1 MNLSDRDYFRV
12 QRDSPD
18 LGLYVSGPQ
27 KGQETQVWSIMLS
40 RRRTNPDG
48 SFAGVAVAAIHL
60 DYFRELFGGL
70 SLGPGGLLAIGRT
83 DGVLLMRVPFREAY
97 LGHDLSQSP
106 VTQRAIAGPEDIFI
120 GTSPVDGRERL
131 YATGRVGTW
140 PLMVLVGMPVEQIEG
155 PWRRNAV
162 IESLVTLGLAAGLV
176 LLTLTLRRALRREG
190 AARAA
195 ARESEA
201 GFRMLAENSGDMV
214 SRLDLNLTRLYV
226 SPAALKVMGRRPE
239 ELIGRRSL
247 SDMHPED
254 RGDVQAFMTRLR
266 EGHAEQQTLTYRVL
280 RPDAPGGESWMEG
293 TVRVTRDPVT
303 GRPDGYVTV
312 ARDITERRRLEL
324 ERDARER
331 ELAEA
336 RDAAEAASRAKSRF
350 LSSMSHELR
359 TPLNVILGFA
369 QVLSLD
375 EGLRDSQRQHL
386 EAMQAAGRHL
396 LDMISGILDFSRIEA
411 GQIELRPAPTPL
423 PDLLEGCIDLIRQQA
438 AAKGLGLELHVAPG
452 APRAAVLDPLRLRQV
467 LLNLL
472 GNAVKYTQAG
482 RVTLL
487 LAASEAGWVRI
498 EVADTGPGIP
508 EAQRQ
513 RLFREF
519 DRLDAEAE
527 AAVPGSGL
535 GLAITARLVDLM
547 GGRIGYAENPGGG
560 SRFWVDLPGRAG

>member
-1 MNLSDRDYFRV
+1 
-12 QRDSPD
+12 
-18 LGLYVSGPQ
+18 
-27 KGQETQVWSIMLS
+27 
-40 RRRTNPDG
+40 
-48 SFAGVAVAAIHL
+48 
-60 DYFRELFGGL
+60 
-70 SLGPGGLLAIGRT
+70 
-83 DGVLLMRVPFREAY
+83 
-97 LGHDLSQSP
+97 
-106 VTQRAIAGPEDIFI
+106 
-120 GTSPVDGRERL
+120 
-131 YATGRVGTW
+131 
-140 PLMVLVGMPVEQIEG
+140 
-155 PWRRNAV
+155 
-162 IESLVTLGLAAGLV
+162 
-176 LLTLTLRRALRREG
+176 
-190 AARAA
+190 
-195 ARESEA
+195 
-201 GFRMLAENSGDMV
+201 
-214 SRLDLNLTRLYV
+214 
-226 SPAALKVMGRRPE
+226 
-239 ELIGRRSL
+239 
-247 SDMHPED
+247 
-254 RGDVQAFMTRLR
+254 
-266 EGHAEQQTLTYRVL
+266 
-280 RPDAPGGESWMEG
+280 
-293 TVRVTRDPVT
+293 
-303 GRPDGYVTV
+303 VTV